1 MKSKSDKEWEKMISP
16 DLKTMGTIEKT
27 WEFPDLTESEAY
39 MILNEWNNTK
49 VNYPRDKC
57 IHHLF
62 EDQVLQTPD
71 RVAVV
76 YEDDQATYAELNARA
91 NRLAHYLAKQGAKEN
106 TIVGLCLERGID
118 MIAGLL
124 AISKT
129 GATYLPLDPI
139 YPKARQEMILEDAQP
154 LLFLTQ
160 RSLLDDVPQSDA
172 KILLIDDKEKFNNES
187 ADNLHY
193 GNASKPLYILFT
205 SGSTG
210 RPKGVPV
217 LQRST
222 VNLINSFSKLLKVS
236 SKDIVLT
243 VTTIAFDIAELDIYL
258 ALLNGAK
265 LVIASRE
272 TSMNMELLMEK
283 FETSNPTIFQA
294 TPVTYKM
301 LIQAGWKG
309 KKDIKIISGGD
320 AMSRELGSA
329 LIARTREVW
338 NCYGPTETTIY
349 NTAKKVI
356 PEDATGEGYV
366 SIGRPLDNNLMY
378 ILDAK
383 MMPVPVGVPGEL
395 FIGGDGLSPGYLNH
409 PEMTA
414 SRFVRNPF
422 SESQDDLIYK
432 SGDLVKYLPDGN
444 MAFITRIDT
453 QVKIRGFRIELGE
466 IESTL
471 CSYSGIKEAIVIARE
486 NASGEKMLVAYYS
499 IKTSEDINLNQLRSF
514 LKSKL
519 PDYMIPS
526 ILAKLDKI
534 PLTANNKVDRRALSA
549 TGLPEVEEDKD
560 FIAPATEREIRLA
573 AIWKEIL
580 KIDKVGIHSGFLE
593 LGGHSLTAAQLIT
606 RIKKEFNVEIPF
618 RIIFDRLTISGLLD
632 YIDEQA
638 NTMVENQRR
647 SILRSDS
654 GRDEFPLSS
663 SQRRIWFMENLN
675 PEMTAYNLPLD
686 YRIIGDLDIEVL
698 EGTLDYLIQRH
709 ESFRTIFP
717 KVNGEPVQ
725 KVLPA
730 CSANLSIVQL
740 EKETKEKIP
749 ALIRKHSLENACH
762 KFNLETGPLFRF
774 QLLMTGKKEF
784 IFLINI
790 HHIISDAIS
799 LGIFMDEIRQ
809 VYSSLIK
816 HETVNLPKIPVSYTD
831 FALFQ
836 EQWVKGEEYKNQL
849 EFWKT
854 GLSGIPDA
862 LQLPLDFH
870 RPKKATFNG
879 KEYHFSI
886 DAELKEKLIDLSKK
900 TGTGLSMPL
909 LSAFAVL
916 LYRYSSQEDFVLG
929 FPVANRMYPE
939 LDLVTGV
946 FINTLPIRFTFPD
959 EITFSDVVRNATRKF
974 LSAYENQEV
983 PVERLVE
990 ELKVKRTMNLNP
1002 LFQVLF
1008 NYLTGFQ
1015 EEIQLSGATM
1025 QLLRGERVS
1034 SQFDLTLTVNDY
1046 QHQFDFAFEY
1056 NTDLFREETIARMSG
1071 HFLTILRAIADNED
1085 LNIKAIPMLTEQEH
1099 NLILNQWNNTQV
1111 DYPSEKCIHH
1121 LFEEQV
1127 IHTPDSIAVVFENKQ
1142 LTYMELNAKANR
1154 LAHYLVK
1161 KGAKEGAI
1169 VALCLHRSIDM
1180 VTALLAISKSGATYL
1195 PLDPIYPKARLGLI
1209 LDDAKPLILVSE
1221 SSMAASLPET
1231 DASILLLDGNE
1242 DYSNESSEN
1251 PDYGNSNNIAYILY
1265 TSGSTGKPK
1274 GVQIKHHSV
1283 INLVCSMSKSLKVT
1297 SQDILL
1303 AVTTISFDIAEME
1316 IYLPLFTGAKLVIA
1330 SEDTAMNV
1338 ELLKN
1343 KIDETEVTLFQATP
1357 VTFRMLV
1364 LNGWKG
1370 KQDLKLVC
1378 GGEAFSKE
1386 LAKDLLPRCKE
1397 VWNAY
1402 GPTETTIYSVIKK
1415 INFEDCVGEGYVPIG
1430 RPIDNTRLYVLNPKL
1445 EPVPVGIAGELYI
1458 GGEGVSTGYLNLT
1471 EVTGERFIADPFTR
1485 DPDSMIYKTGDMVHY
1500 FPDGNLMY
1508 LNRIDSQ
1515 VKIRGFRIETGEI
1528 ESAIAQFVGIREN
1541 TVIAWVDEQGEKI
1554 LVAYY
1559 VTDDISGIDES
1570 DLKLYLKEKL
1580 PEYMVPT
1587 AMVRMQ
1593 KLPLTA
1599 NNKVDR
1605 KALPE
1610 PSVSS
1615 LSTSKEYMEPKTPTE
1630 KKLAAIWSSI
1640 LKIEKIGILDNF
1652 FEIGGHSM
1660 IAVTLIIKIEKEFGI
1675 RLPLATLFEQSNIQK
1690 LSKVI
1695 ENGIEPDK
1703 WRSLVPL
1710 RPVGSKKP
1718 LFLVHGLGLNVLLYT
1733 TIISYLDPE
1742 QPVFGLQAK
1751 GLNGIDKPLESI
1763 EEIASYYISEI
1774 MTIESEGPFQLAG
1787 YSLGGIIAFEMGHQ
1801 LTEMGKKVSFIGL
1814 LDAVAEGSDNH
1825 LSIFRQIISKG
1836 NYLLNYLVW
1845 NISYFFKNPDE
1856 SMFSVIKRRWRGLR
1870 KKVRGLDIKVNKDDM
1885 VSKGERNELPKY
1897 LRKVHRA
1904 NLRAGRRY
1912 ILKPYKGAVHLFK
1925 AAHQTF
1931 YIPDPVNYGW
1941 DKYASE
1947 GVIIHEIPGEH
1958 SSTFAPP
1965 NDKHFSSILQKSLDE
1980 TMTQS

>member
-1 MKSKSDKEWEKMISP
+1 MKSRYDKEWENMMKT
-16 DLKTMGTIEKT
+16 DLKTSGTIEMAR
-27 WEFPDLTESEAY
+27 EFPGFTKQEAVR
-39 MILNEWNNTK
+39 ILHEWNKTK
-49 VNYPRDKC
+49 VNYPRNKC

-62 EDQVLQTPD
+62 EDQVLRTPD
-71 RVAVV
+71 RIAVV
-76 YEDDQATYAELNARA
+76 YEYDQLTYAELNARA
-91 NRLAHYLAKQGAKEN
+91 NRIAHYLSKQGAKEN
-106 TIVGLCLERGID
+106 TIVGLYLERGID

-139 YPKARQEMILEDAQP
+139 YPKARQEIILEDARP
-154 LLFLTQ
+154 VLFLTQ
-160 RSLLDDVPQSDA
+160 RSLLDSLPQTDA
-172 KILLIDDKEKFNNES
+172 KILLIDDNEKFTDEPT
-187 ADNLHY
+187 DNLIY

-236 SKDIVLT
+236 SEDILLT

-258 ALLNGAK
+258 ALLYGAK
-265 LVIASRE
+265 LVIGTRE
-272 TSMNMELLMEK
+272 NSINMESLIKK
-283 FETSNPTIFQA
+283 FETSDATIFQA

-309 KKDIKIISGGD
+309 KKDLKIISGGD

-349 NTAKKVI
+349 NTAKRVI
-356 PEDATGEGYV
+356 PEDASGEGYV

-378 ILDAK
+378 VLNEK
-383 MMPVPVGVPGEL
+383 MMPVPVGAPGEL

-422 SESQDDLIYK
+422 SEKKDDLIYK

-444 MAFITRIDT
+444 MAFVTRIDN

-466 IESTL
+466 IESIL
-471 CSYSGIKEAIVIARE
+471 CSYASIKEAIVIARE
-486 NASGEKMLVAYYS
+486 NASGDKILVAFITN
-499 IKTSEDINLNQLRSF
+499 IKSEEINLAHLRSY

-526 ILAKLDKI
+526 IITKLDKI
-534 PLTANNKVDRRALSA
+534 PLTVNNKVDRRALS
-549 TGLPEVEEDKD
+549 TTDLPEAEEDKN
-560 FIAPATEREIRLA
+560 FVAPSTEIEIRLA
-573 AIWKEIL
+573 TIWKEIL
-580 KIDKVGIHSGFLE
+580 KIDKVGIHTGFIE
-593 LGGHSLTAAQLIT
+593 LGGHSLLAAQLIT

-618 RIIFDRLTISGLLD
+618 RIIFDKLTISGLLK
-632 YIDEQA
+632 YFQEQA
-638 NTMVENQRR
+638 TPMSADNKR
-647 SILRSDS
+647 SILRTIS
-654 GRDEFPLSS
+654 GRDDFPLSS
-663 SQRRIWFMENLN
+663 SQRRIWFMEKLN
-675 PEMTAYNLPLD
+675 SEMNAYNIPLD
-686 YRIIGDLDIEVL
+686 YMIKGELDIKVFE
-698 EGTLDYLIQRH
+698 ETLDFLIRRH

-717 KVNGEPVQ
+717 EVNGEPVQ

-730 CSANLSIVQL
+730 FSANLSVVEL

-749 ALIRKHSLENACH
+749 ALIRRYSLDNASY

-774 QLLMTGKKEF
+774 QLLITGEKEF

-790 HHIISDAIS
+790 HHTITDAIS
-799 LGIFMDEIRQ
+799 LGIFMDEISK

-816 HETVNLPKIPVSYTD
+816 NKTINLPVIPVNYTG
-831 FALFQ
+831 FTLFQ
-836 EQWVKGEEYKNQL
+836 DQWIKGEEYKKQL

-854 GLSGIPDA
+854 ELSGAPDV
-862 LQLPLDFH
+862 LQLPLDFS
-870 RPKKATFNG
+870 RPKKATFRG

-886 DAELKEKLIDLSKK
+886 VPELKEKLTVLSKK

-916 LYRYSSQEDFVLG
+916 LYRYSSQEDFILG

-939 LDLVTGV
+939 LEYITGV

-959 EITFSDVVRNATRKF
+959 EIIFSDVVGNTTQKF
-974 LSAYENQEV
+974 LSAYENQEI
-983 PVERLVE
+983 PIEHLVE
-990 ELKVKRTMNLNP
+990 ELKVKRSVNINP

-1008 NYLTGFQ
+1008 NYLTGFPN
-1015 EEIQLSGATM
+1015 EIELPGSTLQLIK
-1025 QLLRGERVS
+1025 GERIA
-1034 SQFDLTLTVNDY
+1034 SQVDLTLTVNDY
-1046 QHQFDFAFEY
+1046 RQELDCVFEY
-1056 NTDLFREETIARMSG
+1056 NTDLFGEETIARMSG
-1071 HFLTILRAIADNED
+1071 HFMTILGAIAENEN
-1085 LNIKAIPMLTEQEH
+1085 LNIKAIPILTETEQ
-1099 NLILNQWNNTQV
+1099 NLMLSEWNRTQV
-1111 DYPSEKCIHH
+1111 DYPSEKCIHN

-1127 IHTPDSIAVVFENKQ
+1127 IKTPDSTAVVFEDKQ
-1142 LTYMELNAKANR
+1142 LTYSELNATANR
-1154 LAHYLVK
+1154 LAHYLIKQGV
-1161 KGAKEGAI
+1161 KEGSI
-1169 VALCLHRSIDM
+1169 VAMCLHRSIDM
-1180 VTALLAISKSGATYL
+1180 VIALMAISKSGATYL

-1221 SSMAASLPET
+1221 SSMTENLPGTE
-1231 DASILLLDGNE
+1231 SRIILLDDKE
-1242 DYSNESSEN
+1242 EYSAESSEN
-1251 PDYGNSNNIAYILY
+1251 PEFGNSNNIAYILY

-1283 INLVCSMSKSLKVT
+1283 INLLYSMIRSLKVT
-1297 SQDILL
+1297 SNDILL

-1330 SEDTAMNV
+1330 SEDTSMNV

-1343 KIDETEVTLFQATP
+1343 RIDETAPTLFQATP
-1357 VTFRMLV
+1357 VTFRMLI
-1364 LNGWKG
+1364 LSGWKG

-1386 LAKDLLPRCKE
+1386 LARALLTRCRE
-1397 VWNAY
+1397 VWNGY

-1415 INFEDCVGEGYVPIG
+1415 ISPDDCIGEGYVPIG
-1430 RPIDNTRLYVLNPKL
+1430 RPIDNTKLYVLNPKL

-1458 GGEGVSTGYLNLT
+1458 GGEGVSIGYMNLA
-1471 EVTGERFIADPFTR
+1471 EATGERFIIDPFGS
-1485 DPDSMIYKTGDMVHY
+1485 DPDSRIYKTGDLVHY
-1500 FPDGNLMY
+1500 LPDGNLMY

-1515 VKIRGFRIETGEI
+1515 VKIRGYRIETGEI
-1528 ESAIAQFVGIREN
+1528 ESAISHFEGIREN
-1541 TVIAWVDEQGEKI
+1541 AVIARMDEQGEKR

-1559 VTDDISGIDES
+1559 VSDDLSDINES
-1570 DLKLYLKEKL
+1570 ELRQYLKEKL
-1580 PEYMVPT
+1580 PEYMVPSV
-1587 AMVRMQ
+1587 MVRIE

-1610 PSVSS
+1610 PSGSS
-1615 LSTSKEYMEPKTPTE
+1615 FSASKEYVAPQTLTE
-1630 KKLAAIWSSI
+1630 KKLAAVWSSI

-1675 RLPLATLFEQSNIQK
+1675 RLPLATLFEQSTVQK

-1695 ENGIEPDK
+1695 DNGIEPDR

-1710 RPVGSKKP
+1710 RPHGSKKP

-1751 GLNGIDKPLESI
+1751 GLNGVDKPLKSI

-1774 MTIESEGPFQLAG
+1774 MTIDSEGPYQLAG
-1787 YSLGGIIAFEMGHQ
+1787 YSLGGNIAFEMGRQ
-1801 LTEMGKKVSFIGL
+1801 LTEMGKKVNFIGL
-1814 LDAVAEGSDNH
+1814 LDTVAEGSINQ
-1825 LSIFRQIISKG
+1825 LPICRQIGSRGK
-1836 NYLLNYLVW
+1836 YLRNYLVW
-1845 NISYFFKNPDE
+1845 NISYFFKNRDE
-1856 SMFSVIKRRWRGLR
+1856 SMLSVIKRRWRGLG
-1870 KKVRGLDIKVNKDDM
+1870 KKVRGLDIKISKDNRI
-1885 VSKGERNELPKY
+1885 SKGEQNELPKY

-1912 ILKPYKGAVHLFK
+1912 IIKPFDGVVHLFK

-1941 DKYASE
+1941 DKYALG
-1947 GVIIHEIPGEH
+1947 GVIVHEIPGEH

-1965 NDKHFSSILQKSLDE
+1965 NDKHFSTILQKSLDE
-1980 TMTQS
+1980 TMPQS